1 MCAQFQCL
9 LPNDANVITFKD
21 SQHHSTI
28 FTYNGC
34 QDHNN
39 DQVNYNHQSNQQSAN
54 YYTNKHKTTTTQIAN
69 IKTICQ
75 IHACPIADYCVTLH
89 FSYFHYVFMFQF
101 KKIKKKKRFV
111 KYVKKTLI
119 VIIIAIYSTLGR
131 PEIVL
136 CSSQGYIRSN
146 GDAST
151 NDGTTDAARVV
162 ASSTNFKV
170 DVVDGNDSTFAQDNL
185 VVNVILV
192 LCTTMQLMICH
203 LKGIVLSSNAPDMQ
217 YTNRTVIVDCDDIVY
232 NWLVQSLHRSGC
244 HFKQYQ
250 FGRQWLNVWSIAD
263 LPRRLHI
270 LQQQKKARQ
279 YYVIDTANWY
289 VQQFLIYVYMY
300 TFFFMRNYPFKAN
313 PKNNVLLLC
322 FITYFLKKTDND
334 DTNNDKQNRGRNRHR
349 VRKE

>member
-1 MCAQFQCL
+1 MCAQIQCL
-9 LPNDANVITFKD
+9 LLNDANVITSKD
-21 SQHHSTI
+21 GRHHSTSQSTI
-28 FTYNGC
+28 FTNKRC

-39 DQVNYNHQSNQQSAN
+39 DQINYNHQSNQQSAN
-54 YYTNKHKTTTTQIAN
+54 YYTNKHNNKQKTNYCATR
-69 IKTICQ
+69 
-75 IHACPIADYCVTLH
+75 YCVTLH

-146 GDAST
+146 DSAST

-170 DVVDGNDSTFAQDNL
+170 DVVDGTDSTFAQDNL

-192 LCTTMQLMICH
+192 LYTTMQLMIVH
-203 LKGIVLSSNAPDMQ
+203 IKGIVLSSNAHEMP
-217 YTNRTVIVDCDDIVY
+217 YTNRTIIVY
-232 NWLVQSLHRSGC
+232 GYGIVYSWLVQSFNRSHC
-244 HFKQYQ
+244 HLKQYQ
-250 FGRQWLNVWSIAD
+250 FGQQLLNVWSMLKSIVAHNGPHWWSTKGK

-270 LQQQKKARQ
+270 LQQQKRPAKH
-279 YYVIDTANWY
+279 T
-289 VQQFLIYVYMY
+289 
-300 TFFFMRNYPFKAN
+300 
-313 PKNNVLLLC
+313 
-322 FITYFLKKTDND
+322 
-334 DTNNDKQNRGRNRHR
+334 
-349 VRKE
+349 